1 MYGKLYSMCGYSQQ
15 ADTSNTHFL
24 SPNAPNY
31 YSPQQFYED
40 AQNVTKLDIKHPQQ
54 LKFGD
59 EDYANKPSPF
69 KFEDENKSSCR
80 SCGSRES
87 YNKIKKKTPMFGAK
101 QYEPG
106 SKTVVNCTS
115 CYSGQ
120 GKHAIP
126 VTNVD
131 SSDTRLAKTIFE
143 NPRSCNN
150 PDNTL
155 SKPSHTSDFGWGKS
169 RWNKITENYDS
180 FSDYLKTKGNN
191 GLDKKEWGPHV
202 WEMLHVVTFSYP
214 LKPTFEKQRHTWNF
228 FNSLHA
234 VLACQLCGI
243 HCKEYIEKNPPPVDS
258 GEKLKRWGWN
268 FHNSVN
274 EKLGKK
280 KVSWEE
286 CTKRYQSGNICSN

>member
-15 ADTSNTHFL
+15 AGTSNTHFL
-24 SPNAPNY
+24 LPNDPNY
-31 YSPQQFYED
+31 YSPEQFYED

-54 LKFGD
+54 LKFGNV
-59 EDYANKPSPF
+59 DYANNPSPF
-69 KFEDENKSSCR
+69 RLEDENKSSCR

-126 VTNVD
+126 VTSVD
-131 SSDTRLAKTIFE
+131 SSDTRLVKTIFE

-150 PDNTL
+150 QESTRL
-155 SKPSHTSDFGWGKS
+155 KPSHTSDFGWGKS
-169 RWNKITENYDS
+169 RWNKTKENYDS

-191 GLDKKEWGPHV
+191 GLDKSEWGANT
-202 WEMLHVVTFSYP
+202 WDMLHAFTFSQDEQP
-214 LKPTFEKQRHTWNF
+214 KLEKQVHMWNF
-228 FNSLHA
+228 LHSLHA
-234 VLACQLCGI
+234 VLPCRMCEAD
-243 HCKEYIEKNPPPVDS
+243 CKKYIETHPPPVDS

-274 EKLGKK
+274 ERLGKK
-280 KVSWEE
+280 KVSWKE
-286 CTKRYQSGNICSN
+286 CVERYQTGNICSN